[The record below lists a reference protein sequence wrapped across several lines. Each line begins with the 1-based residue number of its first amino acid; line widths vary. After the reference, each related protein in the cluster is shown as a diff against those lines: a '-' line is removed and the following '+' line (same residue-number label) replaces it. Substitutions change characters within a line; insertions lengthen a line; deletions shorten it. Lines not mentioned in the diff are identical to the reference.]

1 MIPAKYSFAENNK
14 SGNNHLQPQSRHPK
28 PTPSINHKMN
38 NWLRNKEN
46 RKILSWLAGV
56 VVVVALGMWAASTF
70 LGTNNILNWLLNDE
84 NRKITTWIG
93 SGFGAIVIGLW
104 GVYSYFRH

>member
-1 MIPAKYSFAENNK
+1 
-14 SGNNHLQPQSRHPK
+14 
-28 PTPSINHKMN
+28 MN

-70 LGTNNILNWLLNDE
+70 LGTDNIINWLLNEE
-84 NRKITTWIG
+84 NRKFITWVG
-93 SGFGAIVIGLW
+93 CGLVVIVTGLW
-104 GVYSYFRH
+104 IIYTYFYKPSHT